1 VKPPIKCEWDYLYGC
16 LGVVGG
22 ETHFAHVPGVSLEW
36 DASCLRDLAASDPD
50 AVHVVMRDPAGFHLC
65 DGDARLSAQVRIAD
79 LPSYSAQRNACEQL
93 RDMAKDQTCNQV
105 VGKVRALREQ
115 IGVTL
120 RRYWED
126 AKAVLRLIGRDWL
139 LRELNAARKSVLPV

>member
-1 VKPPIKCEWDYLYGC
+1 
-16 LGVVGG
+16 
-22 ETHFAHVPGVSLEW
+22 
-36 DASCLRDLAASDPD
+36 
-50 AVHVVMRDPAGFHLC
+50 LC